1 MSKVSIIVPCYN
13 QAHFLPETLDS
24 VLAQTHGDWECIVVN
39 DGSPDH
45 TAEVAERYARQDPRI
60 RHVLQENRGLS
71 GARNRG
77 LDEATGRWIQFLDSD
92 DILLPEKLARQLAAL
107 GQAQGPALSFCD
119 YRYLVVDG
127 DESRVA
133 LSRAL
138 NLERPRLLHA
148 EPLLDFARR
157 WETALSIPPHAF
169 LFDARLFT
177 GRSLRFDTRLPN
189 HEDWECWMRV
199 LAEKPEIIPVQ
210 EELVLYRVHAKSMCT
225 NRAAMWQGYA
235 QALEKQMRRY
245 RWNLPMRLALR
256 HKYAEMRAFYLGP
269 PESWSGKAGRY
280 LGRGGH
286 AARRLYRQT
295 MPWPIQQLLGGLAR
309 HRRK

>member
-13 QAHFLPETLDS
+13 QANFLPETLDS
-24 VLAQTHGDWECIVVN
+24 VLAQTHSDWECIVVN
-39 DGSPDH
+39 DGSPDN
-45 TAEVAERYARQDPRI
+45 TAEVAERYASRDSRI
-60 RHVLQENRGLS
+60 RHVFQENRGLS

-77 LDEATGRWIQFLDSD
+77 LDEATGAWIQFLDSD
-92 DILLPEKLARQLAAL
+92 DILLPEKLARQLAVL
-107 GQAQGPALSFCD
+107 RQAQGPALSFCD

-133 LSRAL
+133 KSRAL

-148 EPLLDFARR
+148 DPLLDFVRR

-177 GRSLRFDTRLPN
+177 QQSLRFDTRLPN

-199 LAEKPEIIPVQ
+199 LAQKPEIIPVQ
-210 EELVLYRVHAKSMCT
+210 EELALYRVHAKSMCT
-225 NRAAMWQGYA
+225 NRGAMWQGYA
-235 QALEKQMRRY
+235 QALENQRCLY
-245 RWNLPMRLALR
+245 RWNLPMRLAFR
-256 HKYAEMRAFYLGP
+256 HKYAEMKAFYLGP
-269 PESWSGKAGRY
+269 PESLPVKAGRHFKQGKQAT
-280 LGRGGH
+280 LRI
-286 AARRLYRQT
+286 YRQT
-295 MPWPIQQLLGGLAR
+295 VPWPIQQLLGGLGR